1 VTSAPP
7 TAEPKLGSIEEM
19 FTALTTET
27 SDRITRDWLLNI
39 LIEQLPTREGH
50 SATMTAE
57 DALSGTFKVL
67 H

>member
-1 VTSAPP
+1 
-7 TAEPKLGSIEEM
+7 M
-19 FTALTTET
+19 FTALMTET

-50 SATMTAE
+50 SATVTAE